1 MSNLNDPKINI
12 PDIPLIVFKV
22 GQMTCAVDGAR
33 VISIQRME
41 EFTLTPHS
49 PDEIFG
55 SINFRNKVIP
65 ILDLRTIF
73 GLPTRMKEYSDFIKM
88 LDQRKQDHIKWV
100 NTLKETIKNNT
111 PFPLATNPHQC
122 AFGKWYDKYEN
133 PNKKI
138 MFHLERIRDPHN
150 KLHHAALDVA
160 QIQER
165 DIPEEEKNAQIQ
177 EILRK
182 AETDYMAT
190 VVGLLD
196 SAKTIFKDIYQ
207 TMLIVVEDKEQIA
220 IAVDEVVAVTNLEE
234 ITVEKQSLMCGSMV
248 QRFLKGKTED
258 DIIYH
263 LNHDAFFKKI
273 MSEAEEKENF

>member
-1 MSNLNDPKINI
+1 MSNITQKSST

-22 GQMTCAVDGAR
+22 GQMTCAVDGAS

-88 LDQRKQDHIKWV
+88 LDQRKQDHINWV
-100 NTLKETIKNNT
+100 STLKESVKNNMH
-111 PFPLATNPHQC
+111 FPLATNPHQC
-122 AFGKWYDKYEN
+122 AFGKWYDKYDN

-150 KLHHAALDVA
+150 KLHYAALDVA
-160 QIQER
+160 KIQEK
-165 DIPEEEKNAQIQ
+165 DCSEDEKKAQIQ
-177 EILRK
+177 EILRQ
-182 AETDYMAT
+182 AENEYMAT

-207 TMLIVVEDKEQIA
+207 TMLIVLEDKEQIA
-220 IAVDEVVAVTNLEE
+220 VAVDEVVAVTNLEE
-234 ITVEKQSLMCGSMV
+234 VTVEKQSLMCGSMV
-248 QRFLKGKTED
+248 QRFLKGKSDD

-263 LNHDAFFKKI
+263 LSHDALFKTI
-273 MSEAEEKENF
+273 MNKTEE

>member
-1 MSNLNDPKINI
+1 MSNLNEKSST
-12 PDIPLIVFKV
+12 PDIPLIVFKI
-22 GQMTCAVDGAR
+22 GQMTCAVDGAI

-49 PDEIFG
+49 PNEIFG

-73 GLPTRMKEYSDFIKM
+73 GLPTRMREYSDFIKM
-88 LDQRKQDHIKWV
+88 LDQRKQDHINWV
-100 NTLKETIKNNT
+100 NTLKESVKNNT
-111 PFPLATNPHQC
+111 HFPLATNPHQC
-122 AFGKWYDKYEN
+122 AFGKWFDKYDN

-138 MFHLERIRDPHN
+138 MFHLERIREPHN

-160 QIQER
+160 KIQER
-165 DIPEEEKNAQIQ
+165 ECSEEEKNAQIQ

-182 AETDYMAT
+182 AENEYMTT

-207 TMLIVVEDKEQIA
+207 TMLIVLEDKEQIA

-234 ITVEKQSLMCGSMV
+234 VEVEKRSLMCGSMV
-248 QRFLKGKTED
+248 QRFLKGKTDD
-258 DIIYH
+258 DIVYH
-263 LNHDAFFKKI
+263 LSHDAFFKKI
-273 MSEAEEKENF
+273 MHETEPE